1 MATISKREAQP
12 SQLCRAAY
20 AQYPHIRN
28 SGQRCRAKAPALVGS
43 RGKMVHSS
51 QCRVQSGHL
60 RDRLRYCFRITGPN
74 RTQIDRIPGPLEKP
88 SAA

>member
-43 RGKMVHSS
+43 RGKMVHS
-51 QCRVQSGHL
+51 RVSAGS
-60 RDRLRYCFRITGPN
+60 N
-74 RTQIDRIPGPLEKP
+74 RATFAILCVIAFE
-88 SAA
+88 